1 MQFYPLKIW
10 SDNSN
15 VNFMALSKFSYFL
28 SSLVII
34 ATFILISFFKLNLGI
49 DFIGGVNIEIKTSKP
64 IDIQDM
70 RSKLAQLE
78 IGQVSIQSMYINTQ
92 GSDNDVLK
100 NALNSSDSNSKIL
113 QEQEVAIK
121 ISGANSMDSVI
132 DKVKSSLSE
141 YFGSSDLEYRKI
153 DFVGPQVGKQLI
165 YSGAQSIFFA
175 FLAIMAYV
183 WMRFE
188 WQFGLG
194 VVISL
199 VHDAILCIGFM
210 SITQLDFSLSSV
222 AAILTVIGYS
232 VNDSVVIY
240 DRIRMNMRKFQQK
253 TIAEIIN
260 ISINQTLSRTTL
272 TVFTTLIANLA
283 LILWGGAELRS
294 FSMLVFF
301 GIIVGTYSSIF
312 VSAPILTLFRL
323 EKFK

>member
-1 MQFYPLKIW
+1 MT
-10 SDNSN
+10 
-15 VNFMALSKFSYFL
+15 LSKFSYFL
-28 SSLVII
+28 SSIAII
-34 ATFILISFFKLNLGI
+34 ATFILLGISKLNLGI
-49 DFIGGVNIEIKTSKP
+49 DFIGGVNIEIKTSKL
-64 IDIQDM
+64 IDVQDL
-70 RSKLAQLE
+70 RSKLAKLE
-78 IGQVSIQSMYINTQ
+78 IGQVSIQSIYLDTLN
-92 GSDNDVLK
+92 N
-100 NALNSSDSNSKIL
+100 NALDKQKDTNDTAL
-113 QEQEVAIK
+113 QAQEIAIK
-121 ISGANSMDSVI
+121 ISGAGQIDNVI
-132 DKVKSSLSE
+132 DKVKKALE
-141 YFGSSDLEYRKI
+141 HDLGDNNLQYRKI

-175 FLAIMAYV
+175 FVAIMIYV

-210 SITQLDFSLSSV
+210 SITQLDFSLSSI

-240 DRIRMNMRKFQQK
+240 DRIRLNLGKYQNK
-253 TIAEIIN
+253 AIAEIIN
-260 ISINQTLSRTTL
+260 LSINQTLSRTTL